1 MRGLSSRASGCE
13 GVGEANRCIECK
25 EINVVAF
32 LLPWVVTC
40 VCINIQY
47 KKLNK

>member
-13 GVGEANRCIECK
+13 GVGEVNTCK